1 MNLNRKRILFF
12 APAFFGYELK
22 IKDKMEQMGAV
33 VDFYDE
39 RSISKSYEKALLKI
53 SPKIFGYKTAKYYR
67 QIIEQNKGNLYDYIF
82 VIKCE
87 MMSLETIRQL
97 KHFSPNAVFCL
108 YLYDALKNVKGVAH
122 KINEFDRAFSFDSG
136 DVKNNGK
143 LIFRPLF
150 FLDCYRKDIRD
161 DNQYKYAI
169 SFIGTIHSDR
179 YSIIKNVKKI
189 YEDKNLDSF
198 FFCYLQSNFIYRFY
212 KFTKKEFRNTQ
223 KTDFEFAKIESSLI
237 AKVIDES
244 RAVLDIQHPKQTGLT
259 MRTIEMLG
267 MNKKLITTNKEIVE
281 YDFYNPNNILVVDR
295 SAVCIHDSFLHQPY
309 QNVDK
314 ATYERYSI
322 ESWIGDI
329 LGTQPE

>member
-1 MNLNRKRILFF
+1 MDLSKKKILFF

-22 IKDKMEQMGAV
+22 IKDKMEQMGAE

-39 RSISKSYEKALLKI
+39 RSISKSYEKALLKV
-53 SPKIFGYKTAKYYR
+53 SPKIFSYKTMKYYG
-67 QIIEQNKGNLYDYIF
+67 QIIENNKGKQYDYIF

-87 MMSLETIRQL
+87 MMSIKTIRQL
-97 KHFSPNAVFCL
+97 KLFYPKAIFCL
-108 YLYDALKNVKGVAH
+108 YLYDALKNIKGIEH

-136 DVKNNGK
+136 DVKNNQK

-161 DNQYKYAI
+161 DNQYKYAV

-179 YSIIKNVKKI
+179 YSIIKNVKPI
-189 YEDKNLDSF
+189 YESKNLACF
-198 FFCYLQSNFIYRFY
+198 FYCYLQSNFIYRFY
-212 KFTKKEFRNTQ
+212 RITKKEFRNTT

-244 RAVLDIQHPKQTGLT
+244 KAVLDIQHPKQTGLT

-267 MNKKLITTNKEIVE
+267 MNKKLITTNKGIVE
-281 YDFYNPNNILVVDR
+281 YDFYNPNNILIVDR
-295 SAVCIHDSFLHQPY
+295 DDVCIPDRFLNQPY
-309 QNVDK
+309 QIVGK

-322 ESWIGDI
+322 ESWISDI